1 MKNHFDEI
9 PNLTPTFIDFAQ
21 CTDYYYNEYGKLEQS
36 SMEIKRIKK
45 MRKRID
51 KMFDLSLKSLDKQLN
66 VQKNLDNQNLKEVKA
81 NIKITKKEFIKDYK
95 QSLSEA
101 SKKQLI
107 DVPPKAEYSI
117 DTKTV
122 QEVPKVVNG
131 VIEGQIELP
140 DTNENQEEEYE

>member
-9 PNLTPTFIDFAQ
+9 PNLTPTFNDFAE

-66 VQKNLDNQNLKEVKA
+66 VQKDLDNQNLKEIKA
-81 NIKITKKEFIKDYK
+81 NIKITKKEFSKDYK
-95 QSLSEA
+95 QSLSDA
-101 SKKQLI
+101 NKKQLI
-107 DVPPKAEYSI
+107 NVPPKAEYSI
-117 DTKTV
+117 DTV
-122 QEVPKVVNG
+122 QATPKLANG
-131 VIEGQIELP
+131 VIEGQIELL
-140 DTNENQEEEYE
+140 DTNENQEEKNE

>member
-9 PNLTPTFIDFAQ
+9 PNLTLTFNDFAE

-66 VQKNLDNQNLKEVKA
+66 VQKDLDNQNLKEIKA
-81 NIKITKKEFIKDYK
+81 NIKITKKEFTKDYK
-95 QSLSEA
+95 NSLSEA
-101 SKKQLI
+101 NRKQLI
-107 DVPPKAEYSI
+107 NNVSSAEYSI
-117 DTKTV
+117 DDV
-122 QEVPKVVNG
+122 QEIPKVTNG
-131 VIEGQIELP
+131 VIDGQIELP
-140 DTNENQEEEYE
+140 NTEE